1 MATLILY
8 LQYDGTYYSGWQIQ
22 KNALTVQQVVETAI
36 EKVTSKYYSSNASGR
51 TDAGVHARCQVV
63 SVKIGNEFT
72 LPESKIT
79 VAINSKLPRDVRVIY
94 AKIYDGYFNAR
105 HDAAQREYEYLL
117 STVYNP
123 FDRLYVSHI
132 KYPINKDL
140 LFASAELF
148 LGKHDFTTFS
158 KFNPDNKKP
167 VCDVT
172 YCSWEGITQQK
183 FKLTIRANHFLYG
196 MVRSIAGAMI
206 EIARGK
212 RTFDEI
218 SAAFEKK
225 DRLYNSALAPPQGLY
240 LNKVYYPEK
249 FGLL

>member
-1 MATLILY
+1 MATLVLY
-8 LQYDGTYYSGWQIQ
+8 LQYDGTNYSGWQIQ
-22 KNALTVQQVVETAI
+22 KNALTVQQVVESAI

-63 SVKIGNEFT
+63 SLKIGDEFT

-79 VAINSKLPRDVRVIY
+79 TAINSKLPRDVRVTY
-94 AKIYDGYFNAR
+94 SKIYEGYFHAR
-105 HDAAQREYEYLL
+105 HDAGFREYEYLL
-117 STVYNP
+117 STCFNP
-123 FDRLYVSHI
+123 FERLYVSNM

-140 LFASAELF
+140 LFAAAELF
-148 LGKHDFTTFS
+148 RGKHDFTTFS

-172 YCSWEGITQQK
+172 FCSWENITEHK
-183 FKLTIRANHFLYG
+183 FRLAIRANHFLYG
-196 MVRSIAGAMI
+196 MVRSIVGAMI

-212 RTFDEI
+212 RTFNEI
-218 SAAFEKK
+218 AVAFEKK

-249 FGLL
+249 FGLQ